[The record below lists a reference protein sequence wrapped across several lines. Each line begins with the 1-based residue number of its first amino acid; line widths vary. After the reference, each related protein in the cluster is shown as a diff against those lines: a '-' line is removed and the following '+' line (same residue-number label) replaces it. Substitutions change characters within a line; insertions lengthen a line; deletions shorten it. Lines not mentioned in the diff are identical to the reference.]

1 MGPRI
6 LVVNQNWIG
15 DVLFST
21 PAIRAIRKH
30 FPGSFL
36 ASLVP
41 PRCKTLLMHNPYLN
55 EVIVHEEPRSFGGIF
70 RAAGLIR
77 KLRASHFDTVIFLHR
92 SRTKVFL
99 AKAAGIPERIGYP
112 DLSGNKR
119 FLTRVV
125 PFPDKPLHK
134 TDLFLNLLKEMGVQ
148 PDGRAPDYFPGE
160 EDQKDFERLCRDVGM
175 EKGEPYVVVH
185 PGGNWALK
193 RWPTGLFAEW
203 IRLFLREYGWRIFLC
218 GTLSEMKISEEIVSS
233 VGSGKVMSL
242 CGKTSLGTLAI
253 LLKNAGLFLSNDSG
267 PIHLAASQKTKTI
280 GLFGPTSPELTGP
293 LSDGRC
299 GIIRKDVGC
308 EVPCYFRSCHY
319 RVCMEWIHPEDVLE
333 KARNLLKS

>member
-21 PAIRAIRKH
+21 PAIRAIRKQ

-41 PRCKTLLMHNPYLN
+41 PRCKTLLIHNPYLN
-55 EVIVHEEPRSFGGIF
+55 EVMVHEDAHSFGGAF
-70 RAAGLIR
+70 LAANLIG
-77 KLRASHFDTVIFLHR
+77 KLKAGHFDTAIFFHP

-99 AKAAGIPERIGYP
+99 SKAAGISERIGYLG
-112 DLSGNKR
+112 LSGERR
-119 FLTRVV
+119 FLTRGV
-125 PFPDKPLHK
+125 PLPDKSLHK
-134 TDLFLNLLKEMGVQ
+134 TDLFLNLLKEIGVAS
-148 PDGRAPDYFPGE
+148 DGRAPDYFPGE
-160 EDQKDFERLCRDVGM
+160 EDERDFVSLCRDVGA

-193 RWPTGLFAEW
+193 RWPADFFAEW
-203 IRLFLREYGWRIFLC
+203 IRLFLKEYPSRVFLC
-218 GTLSEMKISEEIVSS
+218 GTSSEIHLSEQIVSS
-233 VGSGKVMSL
+233 VGSGRVISL
-242 CGKTSLGTLAI
+242 CGKTSLGALAL
-253 LLKNAGLFLSNDSG
+253 LLKKSRLFLSNDSG
-267 PIHLAASQKTKTI
+267 PIHLAASQGTKII

-293 LSDGRC
+293 LSDGAC
-299 GIIRKDVGC
+299 AIIRKNVGC

-319 RVCMEWIHPEDVLE
+319 RVCMEWLTPEEVFE
-333 KARNLLKS
+333 KAKELLA